1 MIHFTWSKIMSDND
15 IRAKYKAKAEQLAKE
30 LATELLENESDLEMK
45 FSSFDSEVHKILMET
60 GKKTM
65 EIIGSTL
72 EHKVKKKPQN
82 KG

>member
-1 MIHFTWSKIMSDND
+1 MGTEN
-15 IRAKYKAKAEQLAKE
+15 IRQKYKEKAEQLAKE
-30 LATELLENESDLEMK
+30 LAEELLKNEADLEKK
-45 FSSFDSEVHKILMET
+45 FSSFDSEVQEILLET

-72 EHKVKKKPQN
+72 EDKVKKKPSK

>member
-1 MIHFTWSKIMSDND
+1 MSTDD
-15 IRAKYKAKAEQLAKE
+15 IKKKYKEKAEQLAKE
-30 LATELLENESDLEMK
+30 LAEELLKNELDLEK
-45 FSSFDSEVHKILMET
+45 NFSSFDSEVQIILQDT

-72 EHKVKKKPQN
+72 EDKVKKKQPK